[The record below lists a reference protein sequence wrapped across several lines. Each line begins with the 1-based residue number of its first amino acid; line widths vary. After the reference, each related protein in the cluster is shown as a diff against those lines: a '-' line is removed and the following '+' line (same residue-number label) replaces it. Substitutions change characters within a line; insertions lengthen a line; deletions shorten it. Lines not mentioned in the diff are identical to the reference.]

1 MTAKLRSCRNI
12 SPRFGLSSSIGYFLV
27 DAAFF
32 VDFEALE
39 LLRVL
44 FFRVLVDFD
53 ELLFWVLVV
62 FFFLLTS
69 VLVALLDVD
78 VSLAMAGAAV

>member
-1 MTAKLRSCRNI
+1 ML
-12 SPRFGLSSSIGYFLV
+12 L
-27 DAAFF
+27 FF